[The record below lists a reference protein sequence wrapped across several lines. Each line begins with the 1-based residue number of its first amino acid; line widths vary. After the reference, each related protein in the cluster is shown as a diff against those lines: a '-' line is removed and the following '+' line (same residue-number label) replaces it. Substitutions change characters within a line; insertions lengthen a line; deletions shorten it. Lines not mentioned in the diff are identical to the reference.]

1 MRIAV
6 FNAKAYD
13 RDFLSR
19 ANAEGRHQLVFL
31 EAHLDASSL
40 PLAAGSE
47 AICIFVNDKLD
58 AELCR
63 GLVALG
69 VRYVALRCA
78 GFNNV
83 DLEAADAAGLKVVR
97 VPAYSPHAVAE
108 HTIGLLLCANRRIHR
123 AHNRVRE
130 GNFELNGLMGFDLC
144 GKTAGV
150 IGTGRIGALVAGL
163 LHAFGCRVLA
173 HDLQQDPE
181 LLRLGVQYASL
192 DQIYRDCDI
201 ISLHCP
207 LLPGTHHLID
217 DTAFAKMKKGV
228 TLINT
233 SRGGLI
239 DTHAAIQA
247 IKSEKIGLLAID
259 VYEEESNLFFENL
272 SDRIL
277 RDDLFARLQSFPNVL
292 ITGHQAY
299 FTDTAL
305 SQIASI
311 TLGNLDALAA
321 NGSCANEVHS
331 KLHLAKMS

>member
-1 MRIAV
+1 MRIAF

-13 RDFLSR
+13 RDFFSR
-19 ANAEGRHQLVFL
+19 ADAAGRHQLVFL
-31 EAHLDASSL
+31 EAHLDASTL
-40 PLAAGSE
+40 PLAAGAE
-47 AICIFVNDKLD
+47 AVCIFVNDKLD
-58 AELCR
+58 APLCR
-63 GLVALG
+63 GLAALG
-69 VRYVALRCA
+69 VRFVALRCA

-130 GNFELNGLMGFDLC
+130 GNFELKGLMGFDLH

-163 LHAFGCRVLA
+163 LQSFGCRVLA
-173 HDLQQDPE
+173 HDLQEDAE
-181 LLRLGVQYASL
+181 LLRRGVEYAPL
-192 DQIYRDCDI
+192 DRLYRDCDI

-207 LLPGTHHLID
+207 LLPATHHLID
-217 DTAFAKMKKGV
+217 ATALAKMKKGV
-228 TLINT
+228 TLVNT

-239 DTHAAIQA
+239 DTQAAIEA
-247 IKSEKIGLLAID
+247 IKNEKIGLLAID

-272 SDRIL
+272 SEQII

-305 SQIASI
+305 GQIAAT
-311 TLGNLDALAA
+311 TLANLEELAA
-321 NGSCANEVHS
+321 SGSCPNEVHS
-331 KLHLAKMS
+331 TRHLAKRV